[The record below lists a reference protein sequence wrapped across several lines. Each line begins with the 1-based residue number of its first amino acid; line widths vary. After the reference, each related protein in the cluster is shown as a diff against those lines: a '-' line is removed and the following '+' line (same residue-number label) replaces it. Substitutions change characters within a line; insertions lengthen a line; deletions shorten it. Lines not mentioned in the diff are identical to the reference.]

1 MATKKIFWLIFLFTF
16 IIRLIGIDKLAVYPD
31 EITWMVKG
39 KEALYALKAL
49 NLDYFRHGW
58 WNSQTDTYA
67 IGWPMVI
74 LGGLSH
80 IIFAGAGKFSLHL
93 LPDVLSVRLSQI
105 LISSFIPSF
114 LFYYASAFIRQ
125 EVALFASIAL
135 SLSPI
140 SLGVDRWFIH
150 DSFLSLFFLL
160 SMGSYLK
167 SYKEKKISIM
177 SGVWLALGALTKP
190 LGVIPLIGWLI
201 LFNRKL
207 FIANLTSF
215 AALIQL
221 IWPQSWIEPIVAYPN
236 YLLRQLT
243 LVNTGDPIPNFYF
256 GVFGNSPHWSY
267 YLYEF
272 LIRTP
277 ELILTCFLLGLV
289 LFFPKLKNRLILSVL
304 IPILVCFYLLSAS
317 SVKGGI
323 RYLVFILPFVY
334 LLSAQ
339 TVYLFL
345 KKIKTYRPL
354 VYFLLLIHLW
364 FVSYAFYPDYYL
376 YYNALSGGGEKQKKY
391 ILVSL
396 CYGNKIALEYLDQ
409 NKYQGPAFI
418 FGCQDS
424 GYYHTSR
431 KLTKTFADAKYLIVE
446 SSFIQQHPDN
456 QQLLI
461 TLNFYKL
468 IDLRQKGIIT
478 ASIYQNPI
486 YGRPKSPPAQ

>member
-16 IIRLIGIDKLAVYPD
+16 TIRLIGIDKLAVYPD

-49 NLDYFRHGW
+49 NLEYFRHGW
-58 WNSQTDTYA
+58 WNSLTDTYA

-74 LGGLSH
+74 LGGLFH

-93 LPDVLSVRLSQI
+93 LPDILSVRLPEI
-105 LISSFIPSF
+105 FISSFIPSI
-114 LFYYASAFIRQ
+114 LFYYASVFIKQ
-125 EVALFASIAL
+125 EVALFAAVAL

-160 SMGSYLK
+160 SLGSYLK
-167 SYKEKKISIM
+167 AHKEKKISILP
-177 SGVWLALGALTKP
+177 GIWLALAALTKP
-190 LGVIPLIGWLI
+190 LGIIPLIGWLI

-207 FIANLTSF
+207 FIANLISC
-215 AALIQL
+215 AVLIQL

-256 GVFGNSPHWSY
+256 GVSSNSPHWSY
-267 YLYEF
+267 YFYEL

-277 ELILTCFLLGLV
+277 ELILISFFLGFV
-289 LFFPKLKNRLILSVL
+289 LLISKLKNKLVLSVL
-304 IPILVCFYLLSAS
+304 IPISICLYLLSTS

-323 RYLVFILPFVY
+323 RYLVFALPLIY
-334 LLSAQ
+334 LISAQ
-339 TVYLFL
+339 AIYLFL
-345 KKIKTYRPL
+345 KKIKTHRPL
-354 VYFLLLIHLW
+354 VYLLLLIHLGL
-364 FVSYAFYPDYYL
+364 VAYSFYPDYYL

-391 ILVSL
+391 ILISL
-396 CYGNKIALEYLDQ
+396 CYGNRSALEYLDQ

-424 GYYHTSR
+424 GFYHTSR
-431 KLTKTFADAKYLIVE
+431 KLTKTFKDAKYLIVE
-446 SSFIQQHPDN
+446 SSFVQQHPDN
-456 QQLLI
+456 QQLLQ

-468 IDLRQKGIIT
+468 IDLRQKGIVT

-486 YGRPKSPPAQ
+486 YGQPESPPAQ